1 MRLPKDEETELGF
14 PALLKGTEPLWS
26 GDRKRTEKSTMKIS
40 SLGRRE
46 VSKVED
52 QPKKKQNPT
61 VLKIKSIMKQD
72 SSDIIETVQTQLTET
87 EDRT

>member
-1 MRLPKDEETELGF
+1 
-14 PALLKGTEPLWS
+14 
-26 GDRKRTEKSTMKIS
+26 MKIS